1 MIPAMSER
9 GLPIVDGAPAC
20 PFVAFED
27 DRDGRSTAPDH
38 RHRCFAEP
46 RPAPRALAHQE
57 AYCLASAFPVCPTF
71 QDWARREA
79 AAARPGATGPPADQ
93 VPMSAATPPH
103 GPDDYYAGADE
114 LTPAPARRQQRDWA
128 APPPWAGAAGAGAGA
143 AGAAAGAGAAG
154 SAAGAAGS
162 AAGAAAAGATPLG
175 DTPAE
180 ARGLAGS
187 AADRLAGPDP
197 ADPLSSAPARDDQGY
212 SPYMPPTRPDD
223 DLDDDVRDDA
233 PGAAPGA
240 AAAGAW
246 AASSIADL
254 DDDEPDWASQQG
266 DVPRAQ
272 PRAAATSPRPPV
284 HDDTRE
290 HAPNPHDQVSRRK
303 AQDPDEL
310 FGPAW
315 ERPHR
320 YEAYPSL
327 RTRVGLPAMGGVGR
341 VGIAA
346 LALFVAALA
355 LFFVGPMLLG
365 IGDDDPGGGAGAT
378 STPIAEETASPDP
391 TPVPEPTPTIYVVKK
406 GDTMSKIAN
415 RFDLTIEQLLAANA
429 AIKNP
434 NKISIGD
441 EITIPVPEA
450 EEEPS

>member
-1 MIPAMSER
+1 MIPAMSDR

-79 AAARPGATGPPADQ
+79 AAARPGATARPPDEVLSQA
-93 VPMSAATPPH
+93 SPH
-103 GPDDYYAGADE
+103 ERDDYYAGPDE
-114 LTPAPARRQQRDWA
+114 PTPAPPRRQQRDWA
-128 APPPWAGAAGAGAGA
+128 APPPWAA
-143 AGAAAGAGAAG
+143 
-154 SAAGAAGS
+154 
-162 AAGAAAAGATPLG
+162 AAGAAAAGATG
-175 DTPAE
+175 AAAGGAAAGAGGTAAGAGATPIEHTPPE

-197 ADPLSSAPARDDQGY
+197 ADPLSSAPSRADEADNRY
-212 SPYMPPTRPDD
+212 APPVRPPD
-223 DLDDDVRDDA
+223 DLDDEVRDDA
-233 PGAAPGA
+233 PAAA
-240 AAAGAW
+240 AAAGIW

-254 DDDEPDWASQQG
+254 DDDEPDWASLQA
-266 DVPRAQ
+266 DVPPAE
-272 PRAAATSPRPPV
+272 PRAAASAPRPPV
-284 HDDTRE
+284 HDDARPP
-290 HAPNPHDQVSRRK
+290 APNPRDQVSRRK

-327 RTRVGLPAMGGVGR
+327 RTRVGLPGLGGVGR
-341 VGIAA
+341 VGIGA

-355 LFFVGPMLLG
+355 LFFVGPRLLG
-365 IGDDDPGGGAGAT
+365 IGDDDSGGGAGAT

-415 RFDLTIEQLLAANA
+415 KFDLTVDQLLAANPQ
-429 AIKNP
+429 IKNP

-441 EITIPVPEA
+441 EVTIPVPDS
-450 EEEPS
+450 EEEAS

>member
-1 MIPAMSER
+1 MIPAMSDR

-79 AAARPGATGPPADQ
+79 AAARPGAAGRPADE
-93 VPMSAATPPH
+93 VPLSQSSH
-103 GPDDYYAGADE
+103 EREDYYAGPDE

-128 APPPWAGAAGAGAGA
+128 APPPWAPAAGAAAAGAAGA
-143 AGAAAGAGAAG
+143 AGAAAGGAGV
-154 SAAGAAGS
+154 
-162 AAGAAAAGATPLG
+162 GAAAAGATPVE
-175 DTPAE
+175 DTPPE

-197 ADPLSSAPARDDQGY
+197 ADPLSSSRADQGY
-212 SPYMPPTRPDD
+212 NPYAPPARTPD
-223 DLDDDVRDDA
+223 DLDDEVRDDA
-233 PGAAPGA
+233 PAV
-240 AAAGAW
+240 AAGAAGIW
-246 AASSIADL
+246 AASTIADL
-254 DDDEPDWASQQG
+254 DDDEPDWASQQSEM
-266 DVPRAQ
+266 PAAE
-272 PRAAATSPRPPV
+272 PRAAAAAPRPPV
-284 HDDTRE
+284 HDDTRPP
-290 HAPNPHDQVSRRK
+290 APNPHDQVSRRK

-327 RTRVGLPAMGGVGR
+327 RTRVGLPGLGGVGR

-365 IGDDDPGGGAGAT
+365 IGEDDPGGGAGAT

-441 EITIPVPEA
+441 EVTIPVPEDA
-450 EEEPS
+450 ESS